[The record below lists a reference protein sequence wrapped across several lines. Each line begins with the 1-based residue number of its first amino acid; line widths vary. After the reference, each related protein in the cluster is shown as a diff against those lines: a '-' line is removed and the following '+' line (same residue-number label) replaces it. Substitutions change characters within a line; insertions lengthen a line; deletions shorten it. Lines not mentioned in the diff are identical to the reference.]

1 MKTEKVTQGYLRF
14 ISENPRFL
22 LYGFLLTFFSC
33 FGQTYYISIF
43 SSEIRSIFSLSH
55 GDYGLIYAIATIGS
69 ATTLVWVGKFIDKMD
84 LRSYTIF
91 VLLGLSVACLLFSFI
106 SSIILLTI
114 SLFLLRLF
122 GQGLMM
128 HTSVTSMGR
137 YFNET
142 RGKAVSL
149 VSFGNP
155 LGQGM
160 LVSLA
165 IFLLSYL
172 DWQTIWIA
180 SSIATILIVSPI
192 ILLLL
197 GNHPVRKRKTL
208 SKNTTS
214 INTVNSWTRKEV
226 LRDIRF
232 YLILPLMLAP
242 SYITTGFF
250 FHMSHL
256 VDTKGWDLNV
266 FTQTFYMYVVS
277 SLLTA
282 LITGNVTDKFGAK
295 KILPLS
301 LIPQCVAM
309 LILAVTNQPIA
320 QILYMFTSGMTVGI
334 RVTIGGAI
342 WPEIYGVNNLG
353 GIRALAT
360 FFMVLS
366 TAIAPVS
373 MGYLIDAGITMEMIA
388 LGCFIYMTFSSIA
401 AWFGVRIKSNTH
413 K

>member
-1 MKTEKVTQGYLRF
+1 METKKITQGYLRF
-14 ISENPRFL
+14 IQENPRFL
-22 LYGFLLTFFSC
+22 LYGFLLTFFSG

-55 GDYGLIYAIATIGS
+55 GDYGLIYAIATVGS
-69 ATTLVWVGKFIDKMD
+69 ASTLVWVGKFIDRMD
-84 LRSYTIF
+84 LRNYTIL
-91 VLLGLSVACLLFSFI
+91 VLLGLSLACLLFSFI
-106 SSIILLTI
+106 SSVILLTI

-137 YFNET
+137 YFIET

-149 VSFGNP
+149 ISFGNP

-165 IFLLSYL
+165 IFLLAYL
-172 DWQTIWIA
+172 DWKTIWIF
-180 SSIATILIVSPI
+180 SSVVIILIVSPVT
-192 ILLLL
+192 LLLL
-197 GNHPVRKRKTL
+197 GNHPVRKRKTI
-208 SKNTTS
+208 SNNNS
-214 INTVNSWTRKEV
+214 PSVNKAITSWTRKEV
-226 LRDIRF
+226 LYDIRF

-256 VDTKGWDLNV
+256 VETKGWDLNI

-277 SLLTA
+277 SLFTA

-295 KILPLS
+295 RILPLS
-301 LIPQCVAM
+301 LIPLCIAM
-309 LILAVTNQPIA
+309 LILAVTSHPVA
-320 QILYMFTSGMTVGI
+320 QILYMFTMGMTVGI

-373 MGYLIDAGITMEMIA
+373 MGYLIDAGVSMEIIA
-388 LGCFIYMTFSSIA
+388 LGCFVYMSISSIA
-401 AWFGVRIKSNTH
+401 AWYGMRIKNI
-413 K
+413 

>member
-1 MKTEKVTQGYLRF
+1 MKTEKITQGYLSF
-14 ISENPRFL
+14 ICGNPRFL

-43 SSEIRSIFSLSH
+43 STEIRSIFSLSH
-55 GDYGLIYAIATIGS
+55 GDYGLIFAIATMGS
-69 ATTLVWVGKFIDKMD
+69 ATTLVWVGKFIDKID
-84 LRSYTIF
+84 LRIYTIF
-91 VLLGLSVACLLFSFI
+91 VLIGLSAACLLFSFV
-106 SSIILLTI
+106 SSVILLTI
-114 SLFLLRLF
+114 SLFFLRLF

-137 YFNET
+137 YFDET

-165 IFLLSYL
+165 IYLLTFS
-172 DWQTIWIA
+172 DWKTIWVA
-180 SSIATILIVSPI
+180 SSMATFLIVAPV

-197 GNHPVRKRKTL
+197 GNHPVRKRKTI
-208 SKNTTS
+208 SKNTPLTKP
-214 INTVNSWTRKEV
+214 INSWTRKEV

-256 VDTKGWDLNV
+256 VDSKGWDLNI
-266 FTQTFYMYVVS
+266 FTQTFYMYVAS

-282 LITGNVTDKFGAK
+282 LITGNITDKFGAK
-295 KILPLS
+295 KILPFS
-301 LIPQCVAM
+301 LIPQCIAM
-309 LILAVTNQPIA
+309 LILMVTSHPMA
-320 QILYMFTSGMTVGI
+320 QILYMFTTGMTVGI

-342 WPEIYGVNNLG
+342 WPEIYGVTNLG

-373 MGYLIDAGITMEMIA
+373 MGYLIDAGVTMELIA
-388 LGCFIYMTFSSIA
+388 LGCFVYMILSSIA
-401 AWFGVRIKSNTH
+401 AWFGVRIRKSTQT
-413 K
+413 

>member
-1 MKTEKVTQGYLRF
+1 
-14 ISENPRFL
+14 
-22 LYGFLLTFFSC
+22 
-33 FGQTYYISIF
+33 
-43 SSEIRSIFSLSH
+43 
-55 GDYGLIYAIATIGS
+55 
-69 ATTLVWVGKFIDKMD
+69 
-84 LRSYTIF
+84 
-91 VLLGLSVACLLFSFI
+91 
-106 SSIILLTI
+106 
-114 SLFLLRLF
+114 
-122 GQGLMM
+122 
-128 HTSVTSMGR
+128 MGR
-137 YFNET
+137 YFEET

-165 IFLLSYL
+165 IFLLAYL
-172 DWQTIWIA
+172 DWKTIWVA
-180 SSIATILIVSPI
+180 SSIATIIIIAPI
-192 ILLLL
+192 ILILL
-197 GNHPVRKRKTL
+197 GNHPVRKRQTISNNSTKT
-208 SKNTTS
+208 
-214 INTVNSWTRKEV
+214 NTVSSWTRKEV

-256 VDTKGWDLNV
+256 VDTKGWDLNI

-309 LILAVTNQPIA
+309 LILVVTNHPIA
-320 QILYMFTSGMTVGI
+320 QIFYMFTSGMTVGI

-373 MGYLIDAGITMEMIA
+373 MGYLIDAGVTMELIA

-401 AWFGVRIKSNTH
+401 AWFGVRIKNNSHT
-413 K
+413 